1 MSTPK
6 YLILPLRLCIV
17 LVLLIVSYGCQ
28 SNTIA
33 DYSFAPDD
41 FPNVLEVRNLP
52 TSADDWSAFCHSDQ
66 GAWFGFSLPPVT
78 NSSLAG
84 AFTGPFL
91 MSHGRW
97 LSPSL
102 LQLQLRDASGN
113 IIDLTTA
120 TDFTA
125 TYYPGR
131 LDQRYSIAE
140 INFKLDLIFADQ
152 MTALV
157 RLNITNLSDEM
168 VKFTLGWKGRTFDS
182 NQEIN
187 QQGETIVYPLS
198 EDENF
203 VISLPDQNGIAVEI
217 ARDGYSVWY
226 NEPVTIGPGMV
237 SETAVKLSQL
247 WTDEK
252 AKSPVMA
259 EVDDAFIANNTR
271 WKNYLNSALKST
283 APWLAEHDYQRVAVK
298 SVMTLINNWK
308 GPRGD
313 LHFSGLF
320 PSYAVWYFN
329 GFWAW
334 DSWKHAVALATFAPE
349 IAKDQ
354 IRVMF
359 DWQDEAG
366 MVPDVIYADSTENN
380 NRDTKPPLAAWAVW
394 SVYMADGDVE
404 YLEEMYP
411 LLVKYHQWWYQNRDV
426 NDNGLCEYGSTD
438 GTIIAARWESGM
450 DNAIRFDRT
459 EMVKS
464 GPTAW
469 SMDQESVDLNAF
481 LFAEKKYL
489 SMIAAKLDMDSDVW
503 LSEAIGV
510 QKIVQEKMYNS
521 ETGYFHDIRLA
532 DGSSVLPFGPE
543 GWIPLWAQLASV
555 QQAETVLAVMRD
567 TTRFA
572 TFVPFPTVSIN
583 AQGFSRGY
591 WRGTV
596 WLDQVYFAI
605 SAFNNYGFTVEAE
618 AFTRQL
624 FNNAQGLMGIS
635 DPIREN
641 YWPLDGEGMRVNHFS
656 WSAAHVLL
664 LFKGL

>member
-1 MSTPK
+1 
-6 YLILPLRLCIV
+6 
-17 LVLLIVSYGCQ
+17 LLIVSYGCQ

-66 GAWFGFSLPPVT
+66 GAWFGFGLPPVDQ
-78 NSSLAG
+78 SILVG
-84 AFTGPFL
+84 AFAGPFL

-97 LSPSL
+97 LAQSL
-102 LQLQLRDASGN
+102 LQLQLKDADGD
-113 IIDLTTA
+113 ILDLTTA
-120 TDFTA
+120 ANFTA

-131 LDQRYSIAE
+131 LEQEFTISGLV
-140 INFKLDLIFADQ
+140 FKLELIFPDQ
-152 MTALV
+152 KTALAS
-157 RLNITNLSDEM
+157 LKITNVSEETANI
-168 VKFTLGWKGRTFDS
+168 TLGWKGRTFDS
-182 NQEIN
+182 DLEIS
-187 QQGETIVYPLS
+187 QWDESIVFPLS
-198 EDENF
+198 DEEHF
-203 VISLPDQNGIAVEI
+203 SICFLDKSEKAVKITSGEYSTWYGEPITLQPD
-217 ARDGYSVWY
+217 
-226 NEPVTIGPGMV
+226 MV

-247 WTDEK
+247 WTDEQ
-252 AKSPVMA
+252 AKSLFMA
-259 EVDDAFIANNTR
+259 EVNNAFLANNNR
-271 WKNYLNSALKST
+271 WTNYLNSALKST
-283 APWLAEHDYQRVAVK
+283 APWRVEPDYQRVAVK

-359 DWQDEAG
+359 DWQNQAG

-394 SVYMADGDVE
+394 SVYKADHD
-404 YLEEMYP
+404 LEFLIEMYP
-411 LLVKYHQWWYQNRDV
+411 LLLEYHQWWYKDRDV

-450 DNAIRFDRT
+450 DNAIRFDKT
-459 EMVKS
+459 EMVRS
-464 GPTAW
+464 GPAAW
-469 SMDQESVDLNAF
+469 SMNQESVDLNAF
-481 LFAEKKYL
+481 LFADKKYL
-489 SMIAAKLDMDSDVW
+489 AMIAAELDLDSDVR
-503 LSEAIGV
+503 LSEAMEV
-510 QKIVQEKMYNS
+510 QKLVQEKMYNS

-543 GWIPLWAQLASV
+543 GWIPLWAELATA
-555 QQAETVLAVMRD
+555 QQAETVLAIMRD

-572 TFVPFPTVSIN
+572 TFVPFPTVSIK
-583 AQGFSRGY
+583 ASGFSRGY

-624 FNNAQGLMGIS
+624 FNNTQGLMGSS

-664 LFKGL
+664 LYKGL